1 MNSMEHLTQMKPEII
16 TQRVKRGVSVT
27 KNILACSLALAS
39 IAFAQKGD
47 VRQGNRLAVVE
58 AERAF
63 ACAAATKGTRDA
75 FLEFLADD
83 GIIFQP
89 GPVNGKQF
97 WQARAPRKG
106 LLSWEP
112 IFADVSLAG
121 DLGYTTGPYEF
132 RPNGADDKPI
142 AFGQYFTIW
151 KKQTDGSWKVA
162 LDRGTSNPQPSGP
175 IEPLQF
181 AKDERP
187 VTGKVDID
195 AATGRALLLKLEAE
209 FSNASSSQGIEK
221 AFRFNLADGAR
232 LFREN
237 SFPAV
242 GKPAALAAL
251 STRKAI
257 LTWQPAMAD
266 ISRSGDLGYTYGTY
280 DLKASGSDQKPE
292 HGNYVRVWQRQTN
305 GRWKVV
311 IDILNPMPS
320 S

>member
-1 MNSMEHLTQMKPEII
+1 MISGFNTQLIARVFSATRNS
-16 TQRVKRGVSVT
+16 
-27 KNILACSLALAS
+27 LACSLALAC

-47 VRQGNRLAVVE
+47 VRQANRLAVVE

-63 ACAAATKGTRDA
+63 ARAAATKGTRDA
-75 FLEFLADD
+75 FLEFLAGD

-112 IFADVSLAG
+112 IFADVSLTG

-162 LDRGTSNPQPSGP
+162 LDRGTGNPQPSGP
-175 IEPLQF
+175 VAPLQF
-181 AKDERP
+181 AVNERP
-187 VTGKVDID
+187 VTKKVDVD
-195 AATGRALLLKLEAE
+195 AATGRALLLKTEAE

-221 AFRFNLADGAR
+221 AFHSYLADDVR

-242 GKPAALAAL
+242 GKRAALAAL
-251 STRKAI
+251 ATNRGI
-257 LTWQPAMAD
+257 LTWRPAMAGLA
-266 ISRSGDLGYTYGTY
+266 RSGDLGYTYGAY
-280 DLKASGSDQKPE
+280 DLKASGSDQKSE
-292 HGNYVRVWQRQTN
+292 HGNYVRVWKRQTN
-305 GRWKVV
+305 GRWKVF

>member
-16 TQRVKRGVSVT
+16 TQRVKRGVSVP

-47 VRQGNRLAVVE
+47 VRQANRLAVVE

-63 ACAAATKGTRDA
+63 ARAAATKGTRDA

-89 GPVNGKQF
+89 GPVNGRQF

-112 IFADVSLAG
+112 VFADVSLAG

-151 KKQTDGSWKVA
+151 KQQTDGSWKVA

-175 IEPLQF
+175 IASLQF
-181 AKDERP
+181 AKDEGP
-187 VTGKVDID
+187 VTKRADID
-195 AATGRALLLKLEAE
+195 AMTGRALLLKIEAE
-209 FSNASSSQGIEK
+209 FSKVSSSQGIEK
-221 AFRFNLADGAR
+221 AFRFNLADDAR

-251 STRKAI
+251 STQKGI

-266 ISRSGDLGYTYGTY
+266 IARSGDLGYTYGTY
-280 DLKASGSDQKPE
+280 DLKASVSDQKPE
-292 HGNYVRVWQRQTN
+292 HGNYVRVWKRPTN

>member
-1 MNSMEHLTQMKPEII
+1 MFRKSILITTLIISTSAIIGIVSAQKQSERMQNRRALVEMEH
-16 TQRVKRGVSVT
+16 
-27 KNILACSLALAS
+27 
-39 IAFAQKGD
+39 AFAQ
-47 VRQGNRLAVVE
+47 
-58 AERAF
+58 
-63 ACAAATKGTRDA
+63 AAATKGTRDA

-97 WQARAPRKG
+97 WQARTPRKG

-121 DLGYTTGPYEF
+121 DMGYTTGPYEF
-132 RPNGADDKPI
+132 RPNGAGDKPT

-175 IEPLQF
+175 IAPLQF
-181 AKDERP
+181 SKDEGP
-187 VTGKVDID
+187 VTKKVDVY
-195 AATGRALLLKLEAE
+195 AATGRALLLNLEAE

-221 AFRFNLADGAR
+221 AFHSYLADDTR

-242 GKPAALAAL
+242 GRRAALAVLA
-251 STRKAI
+251 TEKGI
-257 LTWQPAMAD
+257 LTWQPTMAD
-266 ISRSGDLGYTYGTY
+266 ISRSSDLGYTYGTF
-280 DLKASGSDQKPE
+280 DLKAAGGDQKPE
-292 HGNYVRVWQRQTN
+292 HGNYVRVWKRQTN
-305 GRWKVV
+305 GRWK
-311 IDILNPMPS
+311 
-320 S
+320 

>member
-1 MNSMEHLTQMKPEII
+1 MQMSPGIN
-16 TQRVKRGVSVT
+16 TQRIKLRLSVT
-27 KNILACSLALAS
+27 KNILVCSLALAS
-39 IAFAQKGD
+39 FGLAQKGD
-47 VRQGNRLAVVE
+47 LRQANRFAIVE

-63 ACAAATKGTRDA
+63 ARAAATKGTRDA

-106 LLSWEP
+106 LLSWQP

-142 AFGQYFTIW
+142 AFGQYFSIW

-175 IEPLQF
+175 IAPLQF
-181 AKDERP
+181 PKDKGP
-187 VTGKVDID
+187 VTKKVDLD
-195 AATGRALLLKLEAE
+195 AAIRRGLLWMEAE
-209 FSNASSSQGIEK
+209 FSKASYSQGIEK
-221 AFRFNLADGAR
+221 AFQAHLADDVR
-232 LFREN
+232 VFREN

-242 GKPAALAAL
+242 GKQAALAVL
-251 STRKAI
+251 STRKGI
-257 LTWQPAMAD
+257 LTWQPTVAD
-266 ISRSGDLGYTYGTY
+266 VSRSGDLGYTYGAY

-292 HGNYVRVWQRQTN
+292 HGNYVRVWKRQTN
-305 GRWKVV
+305 GQWKVV

>member
-1 MNSMEHLTQMKPEII
+1 MISGFNTQLIARVFSATRNS
-16 TQRVKRGVSVT
+16 
-27 KNILACSLALAS
+27 LACSLALAC

-47 VRQGNRLAVVE
+47 VRQANRLAVVE

-63 ACAAATKGTRDA
+63 ARAAATKGTRDA
-75 FLEFLADD
+75 FLEFLAGD

-97 WQARAPRKG
+97 WQARASRKG

-112 IFADVSLAG
+112 IFADVSLVG
-121 DLGYTTGPYEF
+121 DMGYTTGPYEF
-132 RPNGADDKPI
+132 RPDGAADKPI
-142 AFGQYFTIW
+142 AFGQYFTVW
-151 KKQTDGSWKVA
+151 KKQSDGLWRVA

-175 IEPLQF
+175 IAPLQF
-181 AKDERP
+181 PKDEGP
-187 VTGKVDID
+187 VTKKVDVY
-195 AATGRALLLKLEAE
+195 AATGRALLLNLEAE

-221 AFRFNLADGAR
+221 AFHSYLADDAR

-242 GKPAALAAL
+242 GKQAALALL
-251 STRKAI
+251 SPKKGI
-257 LTWQPAMAD
+257 LRWQPTMAD
-266 ISRSGDLGYTYGTY
+266 ISHSGDLGYTYGTY
-280 DLKASGSDQKPE
+280 DLKGASGDQKPE
-292 HGNYVRVWQRQTN
+292 HGNYVRVWKRQVN

>member
-1 MNSMEHLTQMKPEII
+1 MNARLI
-16 TQRVKRGVSVT
+16 KRGFPLT
-27 KNILACSLALAS
+27 RDLLACSLALAS
-39 IAFAQKGD
+39 FAFAQKGD
-47 VRQGNRLAVVE
+47 VRQANRLAIVE

-63 ACAAATKGTRDA
+63 ARAAAVKGTRDA

-97 WQARAPRKG
+97 WQTRAPRKG

-112 IFADVSLAG
+112 VFADVSLAG

-151 KKQTDGSWKVA
+151 KKQIDGSWKVA
-162 LDRGTSNPQPSGP
+162 LDRGTGNPRPSGP
-175 IEPLQF
+175 VAPLQF
-181 AKDERP
+181 AVNERP
-187 VTGKVDID
+187 VTKKVDVD
-195 AATGRALLLKLEAE
+195 AATGRALLLKTEAE

-221 AFRFNLADGAR
+221 AFHSYLADDVR

-237 SFPAV
+237 SFPVV
-242 GKPAALAAL
+242 GKRAALAAL
-251 STRKAI
+251 ATNKGI
-257 LTWQPAMAD
+257 LTWRPAMAD
-266 ISRSGDLGYTYGTY
+266 LARSGDLGYTYGAY
-280 DLKASGSDQKPE
+280 DLKASGSDQKSE
-292 HGNYVRVWQRQTN
+292 HGNYVRVWKRQTN
-305 GRWKVV
+305 GRWKVF

>member
-1 MNSMEHLTQMKPEII
+1 MALEMNAQFI
-16 TQRVKRGVSVT
+16 KRRFSVT
-27 KNILACSLALAS
+27 KNILVCSLALAS
-39 IAFAQKGD
+39 SAFAQKGD
-47 VRQGNRLAVVE
+47 VRQASRLAIVE

-63 ACAAATKGTRDA
+63 ARAAAVKGTRDA

-112 IFADVSLAG
+112 IYADVSRAG
-121 DLGYTTGPYEF
+121 DMGYTTGPYEF

-142 AFGQYFTIW
+142 AFGHYFTIW
-151 KKQTDGSWKVA
+151 KKQANGSWKVA
-162 LDRGTSNPQPSGP
+162 LDRGTSNQPPSGP
-175 IEPLQF
+175 IVPLQF
-181 AKDERP
+181 PKDEGS
-187 VTGKVDID
+187 VTKRADVD
-195 AATGRALLLKLEAE
+195 AATGRALLLKIEAE
-209 FSNASSSQGIEK
+209 FSNASSSQGIER
-221 AFRFNLADGAR
+221 AFHSYLADDAR
-232 LFREN
+232 LFRDN
-237 SFPAV
+237 NFPAV

-251 STRKAI
+251 STNKRI
-257 LTWQPAMAD
+257 LTWQPTMAD

-292 HGNYVRVWQRQTN
+292 HGNYVRVWKRQTN

>member
-1 MNSMEHLTQMKPEII
+1 MTLEMNAQSIRRGFSLT
-16 TQRVKRGVSVT
+16 RDL
-27 KNILACSLALAS
+27 LACSLAFAS
-39 IAFAQKGD
+39 LAFAQKGD
-47 VRQGNRLAVVE
+47 TRQANRFAIVE

-63 ACAAATKGTRDA
+63 ARAAAAKGTRDA

-121 DLGYTTGPYEF
+121 DMGYTTGPYEF

-142 AFGQYFTIW
+142 AFGQYFTVW

-162 LDRGTSNPQPSGP
+162 LDRGASNPQPAGP
-175 IEPLQF
+175 IAPLQF
-181 AKDERP
+181 PKDERP
-187 VTGKVDID
+187 VTKRVDVD
-195 AATGRALLLKLEAE
+195 AVTGRALLLTIEAE

-221 AFRFNLADGAR
+221 AFRSYLADDAR
-232 LFREN
+232 LLREN
-237 SFPAV
+237 TPPAV
-242 GKPAALAAL
+242 GKPVALAAL
-251 STRKAI
+251 STKKGI
-257 LTWQPAMAD
+257 LRWQPTMAD

-280 DLKASGSDQKPE
+280 DLKGAGGDQKPA
-292 HGNYVRVWQRQTN
+292 HGNYVRVWKRQTN

-311 IDILNPMPS
+311 IDILNPVPS

>member
-1 MNSMEHLTQMKPEII
+1 MTPGIN
-16 TQRVKRGVSVT
+16 TQRVECGLSVT
-27 KNILACSLALAS
+27 KNILFFSLALAS
-39 IAFAQKGD
+39 FAFVQKGD
-47 VRQGNRLAVVE
+47 VRQANRLAIVE

-63 ACAAATKGTRDA
+63 ARAAATKGTRDA

-97 WQARAPRKG
+97 WQARTPRKG

-121 DLGYTTGPYEF
+121 DMGYTTGPYEF
-132 RPNGADDKPI
+132 RPNGAGDKPT

-175 IEPLQF
+175 IAPLQF
-181 AKDERP
+181 SKDEGP
-187 VTGKVDID
+187 VTKKADID
-195 AATGRALLLKLEAE
+195 VATGRAVLLKIEAE

-221 AFRFNLADGAR
+221 AFHSYLADDTR

-242 GKPAALAAL
+242 GRRAALAVLA
-251 STRKAI
+251 TEKGI
-257 LTWQPAMAD
+257 LTWQPTMAD
-266 ISRSGDLGYTYGTY
+266 ISRSGDVGYTYGTY
-280 DLKASGSDQKPE
+280 DLKGSGGEQKPE
-292 HGNYVRVWQRQTN
+292 HGNYVRVWKRQMN
-305 GRWKVV
+305 RRWKVV

>member
-1 MNSMEHLTQMKPEII
+1 MKMTTGIS
-16 TQRVKRGVSVT
+16 TQRVKRGLSVS

-39 IAFAQKGD
+39 LAFDQKGD
-47 VRQGNRLAVVE
+47 TRQANRLAIVE

-63 ACAAATKGTRDA
+63 ARAAAAKGTRDA

-112 IFADVSLAG
+112 VFADVSLAG

-162 LDRGTSNPQPSGP
+162 LDRGTGNPQPSGP
-175 IEPLQF
+175 VAPLQF
-181 AKDERP
+181 AVNERP
-187 VTGKVDID
+187 VTKKVDVD
-195 AATGRALLLKLEAE
+195 AATGRALLLKTEAE

-221 AFRFNLADGAR
+221 AFHSYLADDVR

-242 GKPAALAAL
+242 GKRAALAAL
-251 STRKAI
+251 ATNRGI
-257 LTWQPAMAD
+257 LTWRPAMAGLA
-266 ISRSGDLGYTYGTY
+266 RSGDLGYTYGAY

-292 HGNYVRVWQRQTN
+292 HGNYVRVWKRQTN
-305 GRWKVV
+305 GRWKVF

>member
-1 MNSMEHLTQMKPEII
+1 MISGFNTQLIARVFSATRNS
-16 TQRVKRGVSVT
+16 
-27 KNILACSLALAS
+27 LACSLALAC

-47 VRQGNRLAVVE
+47 VRQANRLAVVE

-63 ACAAATKGTRDA
+63 ARAAATKGTRDA
-75 FLEFLADD
+75 FLEFLAGD

-112 IFADVSLAG
+112 IFADVSLTG

-162 LDRGTSNPQPSGP
+162 LDRGTSNSQPSGP
-175 IEPLQF
+175 IAPLQF
-181 AKDERP
+181 SKDEGA
-187 VTGKVDID
+187 VTKKADID
-195 AATGRALLLKLEAE
+195 VATGRAELLKIEAE

-221 AFRFNLADGAR
+221 AFHSYLADDTR

-237 SFPAV
+237 IFPAV
-242 GKPAALAAL
+242 GKQAALAVL
-251 STRKAI
+251 STKKGI
-257 LTWQPAMAD
+257 LTWQTAMAG
-266 ISRSGDLGYTYGTY
+266 IARAGDLGYTYGTY
-280 DLKASGSDQKPE
+280 DLKVSGSDQKPE
-292 HGNYVRVWQRQTN
+292 HGNYVRVWKSQTN

>member
-1 MNSMEHLTQMKPEII
+1 MNARLI
-16 TQRVKRGVSVT
+16 KRGFPLTRDLLV
-27 KNILACSLALAS
+27 CSLALAS
-39 IAFAQKGD
+39 FAFAQKGD
-47 VRQGNRLAVVE
+47 VRQANRLAIVE

-63 ACAAATKGTRDA
+63 ARVAAAKGTRDA

-121 DLGYTTGPYEF
+121 DMGYTTGPYEF

-142 AFGQYFTIW
+142 VFGQYFTVW

-162 LDRGTSNPQPSGP
+162 LDRGASNPQPAGP
-175 IEPLQF
+175 IAPLQF
-181 AKDERP
+181 SKDEGA
-187 VTGKVDID
+187 VTKKADID
-195 AATGRALLLKLEAE
+195 VATGRAELLKIEAE

-221 AFRFNLADGAR
+221 AFHSYLADDTR

-237 SFPAV
+237 SFPAI
-242 GKPAALAAL
+242 GKQAALAVLA
-251 STRKAI
+251 TEKGI
-257 LTWQPAMAD
+257 LTWQPTMAD
-266 ISRSGDLGYTYGTY
+266 ISRSGDVGYAYGTF
-280 DLKASGSDQKPE
+280 DLKTSGGEQKPE
-292 HGNYVRVWQRQTN
+292 HGN
-305 GRWKVV
+305 
-311 IDILNPMPS
+311 
-320 S
+320 

>member
-1 MNSMEHLTQMKPEII
+1 MQMTPGIS
-16 TQRVKRGVSVT
+16 TQRVKRGLSVS
-27 KNILACSLALAS
+27 KNILVGWLALVS
-39 IAFAQKGD
+39 LAFAQKGD
-47 VRQGNRLAVVE
+47 TRQANRLAIIE

-63 ACAAATKGTRDA
+63 ARAAATKGTRDA

-97 WQARAPRKG
+97 WQARTPRKG

-121 DLGYTTGPYEF
+121 DMGYTTGPYEF
-132 RPNGADDKPI
+132 RPNGAGDKPT

-175 IEPLQF
+175 IAPLQF
-181 AKDERP
+181 PKDERP
-187 VTGKVDID
+187 VTKKVDID
-195 AATGRALLLKLEAE
+195 AATGRALLLKTEGE
-209 FSNASSSQGIEK
+209 FSNASSSQGIDK
-221 AFRFNLADGAR
+221 AFHSYLADDAR
-232 LFREN
+232 LFRDD

-251 STRKAI
+251 ATKKGI
-257 LTWQPAMAD
+257 LAWQPTMAD

-280 DLKASGSDQKPE
+280 DLKASVTDQKPE
-292 HGNYVRVWQRQTN
+292 H
-305 GRWKVV
+305 
-311 IDILNPMPS
+311 
-320 S
+320 

>member
-1 MNSMEHLTQMKPEII
+1 MNAQF
-16 TQRVKRGVSVT
+16 VKRGFSVS
-27 KNILACSLALAS
+27 KDLLACALALAS
-39 IAFAQKGD
+39 ISLAQKGD
-47 VRQGNRLAVVE
+47 ALQKNRLAVVE

-63 ACAAATKGTRDA
+63 ARAAATKGTRDA

-112 IFADVSLAG
+112 VFADVSLAG

-142 AFGQYFTIW
+142 AFGQYFSIW

-162 LDRGTSNPQPSGP
+162 LDRGTSNQQPSGP
-175 IEPLQF
+175 IAPLQF

-187 VTGKVDID
+187 VTKKVDVD
-195 AATGRALLLKLEAE
+195 AATGRALLLKTEAE
-209 FSNASSSQGIEK
+209 FSNASAAQGIEK
-221 AFRFNLADGAR
+221 AFHSNLAADVR

-242 GKPAALAAL
+242 GKQAALAAL
-251 STRKAI
+251 STKKGI

-280 DLKASGSDQKPE
+280 DLKASAGDQKPE
-292 HGNYVRVWQRQTN
+292 HGNYVRVWKRQTS